1 LLVLEHDISGYER
14 LVRRYL
20 RPEPRLEAGRAAAEL
35 GASSMM
41 DLSDGLAS
49 DVRRVCDQSGVG
61 CDVDLD
67 LLPVTEDAKELARS
81 MGYDPAILAATGGE
95 DYELVISA
103 PGQILDALAESIEVP
118 LTIIGEVTPKDVA
131 FRRGEEPVDGLSG
144 WDHFA

>member
-1 LLVLEHDISGYER
+1 
-14 LVRRYL
+14 
-20 RPEPRLEAGRAAAEL
+20 
-35 GASSMM
+35 
-41 DLSDGLAS
+41 
-49 DVRRVCDQSGVG
+49 
-61 CDVDLD
+61 VDLD